1 MQEEGCSFATPMGFW
16 HQSDDRTGCIPTHL
30 PCNSQGMWKEHVFL
44 TQNLERVLEELL
56 RHKLVNGV
64 TIFLSLP
71 IHRAC
76 FPRVTGLLLLATIP
90 QTRGCSLETNTTVKI
105 L

>member
-16 HQSDDRTGCIPTHL
+16 HKSDDRTGCIPTHL

-56 RHKLVNGV
+56 WHKLVNSV

-76 FPRVTGLLLLATIP
+76 FPRVTGLLFLATIP
-90 QTRGCSLETNTTVKI
+90 RTRGRSLETNTTVKI